1 MLTHAARA
9 AAKQLNNF
17 SHSVTAREGPW
28 SGLVAVIPD
37 PRAARS
43 LRFSPSGRTVDGYH
57 PSSQGKCACVIEP
70 TQHPTMNKMLMAAG
84 PRVRRALVKV
94 PWLLVFCQA
103 SKTAF
108 RSHCARPYSNQSPSR
123 APRAATRGGLF
134 SCFAAA
140 RAASVSTWLGEIQI
154 NRSKFAIVYKVRRVT
169 KTRNCLAS

>member
-1 MLTHAARA
+1 MQRYTGLATKTGARVHLTPDQVLTHAARA

-28 SGLVAVIPD
+28 SGQVRVR
-37 PRAARS
+37 RA
-43 LRFSPSGRTVDGYH
+43 Y
-57 PSSQGKCACVIEP
+57 
-70 TQHPTMNKMLMAAG
+70 PTMNKMLMAAG

-140 RAASVSTWLGEIQI
+140 LDGRCASTILRHYALLEEQ
-154 NRSKFAIVYKVRRVT
+154 VRRA
-169 KTRNCLAS
+169 RSDDGRL